1 MQDPSKPI
9 WFNKTIEPKKEIK
22 SEKNFSIFVATPCH
36 SEVSI
41 HYFQACLDFQKQCM
55 KNNVL
60 VSFQI
65 MKLLEILKVPRQ
77 WRPLQ
82 EGIFRTHTGCELKT
96 KISRG
101 NILSLTN

>member
-9 WFNKTIEPKKEIK
+9 WFNKPEEEEKIQDAKPKK
-22 SEKNFSIFVATPCH
+22 FSIFVATPCH

-60 VSFQI
+60 VSFLI
-65 MKLLEILKVPRQ
+65 
-77 WRPLQ
+77 
-82 EGIFRTHTGCELKT
+82 
-96 KISRG
+96 
-101 NILSLTN
+101 NIQPVGE